1 MEQYIPKHV
10 AIIMDGN
17 RRWAERRGLSRVE
30 GHRAGA
36 NTALNI
42 IRYLDSKGI
51 SYVTLYSFSTE
62 NWSRPADEVKELM
75 QMLEQYVTRESNKLD
90 KMGFRIKHI
99 GRMNRLSPKLAKAI
113 DRALEK
119 TRTNTGITV
128 NLAFDYGGRTEI
140 VDAIKKLVADE
151 VPAENIDE
159 PLFSNYLYTAGM
171 PDVDLL
177 VRTGGELRLSNF
189 LMWQLAYS
197 ELFFTPV
204 LWPDFNQEEM
214 AAALSAFK
222 SRERRFGG
230 D

>member
-151 VPAENIDE
+151 VPAEN
-159 PLFSNYLYTAGM
+159 
-171 PDVDLL
+171 
-177 VRTGGELRLSNF
+177 RLKCHNIV
-189 LMWQLAYS
+189 
-197 ELFFTPV
+197 PV
-204 LWPDFNQEEM
+204 
-214 AAALSAFK
+214 K
-222 SRERRFGG
+222 TR
-230 D
+230 